1 MRAKALGRS
10 TDSPGG
16 KCSVSEAVEYMIART
31 VEVREYDDIPD
42 FPGANLDS
50 VTFITVLEGR
60 DVDLQE
66 LPRKVRDAAVGNQ
79 VPAYVLEDKR
89 TYAEIGASG
98 SGQEV
103 ILKLVTAGNPAMAG
117 SAGAIVTQLLQW
129 ARECRRRNHK
139 DIRES
144 GGEAVEA
151 AAPELGSV
159 VFQVKAMVRSSFG
172 GEEDDLNVDDA
183 EIIGEEGR
191 IELSD
196 RARGRSYKV
205 RVSEGG
211 WVTSI
216 RELRR

>member
-1 MRAKALGRS
+1 M
-10 TDSPGG
+10 
-16 KCSVSEAVEYMIART
+16 SEAVEYMIART

-50 VTFITVLEGR
+50 VTFTTVLEGR

-66 LPRKVRDAAVGNQ
+66 LPRKVRDAAVSNQ

-103 ILKLVTAGNPAMAG
+103 ILSLVAAAGDPAVAG
-117 SAGAIVTQLLQW
+117 AAGAIVTHLLQW
-129 ARECRRRNHK
+129 ARERRRQNHQE
-139 DIRES
+139 IRES

-159 VFQVKAMVRSSFG
+159 VSQVKAMVRSSFG

-183 EIIGEEGR
+183 EIIGEEVR

-196 RARGRSYKV
+196 RAHDRSYKL

-216 RELRR
+216 REFRR